1 MIRLPA
7 GLIWEGECHRE
18 VELGPVTGAVRREI
32 LSLQGQKHEVHK
44 LHRKVLKRV
53 VQRIGSLEPPNDEHI
68 LALPICDAE
77 YILYELAKSLR
88 GDQPFRAEGVCPE
101 CRNRSIYTVE
111 WDEIIVRPL
120 EETKFTEERTL
131 PFVLKVGL
139 KNTRTGVIGK
149 RGFLRLYTLGDVE
162 KFVRSQFSKGTDIGA
177 LDAGRM
183 ESSYILAM
191 LHSLEGFDPS
201 EDGDFTVEDLDR
213 MDIRDY
219 EILLE
224 TMRDSEP
231 GVILPTRSCSSCGES
246 GVRLTVDWITNFLLR
261 TKS

>member
-7 GLIWEGECHRE
+7 GLIWEGECHRD
-18 VELGPVTGAVRREI
+18 VELGPVTGVVRREI
-32 LSLQGQKHEVHK
+32 LSLQGQKQEVHK

-53 VQRIGSLEPPNDEHI
+53 VLKIGSLEPVLDEHL
-68 LALPICDAE
+68 LALPICDVE
-77 YILYELAKSLR
+77 YILYEIAKSLR
-88 GDQPFRAEGVCPE
+88 GDQPFRAEGFCQE
-101 CRNRSIYTVE
+101 CRSRNTYPVE

-120 EETKFTEERTL
+120 EETKFTAERTL

-139 KNTRTGVIGK
+139 KNPRTGVVGK

-162 KFVRSQFSKGTDIGA
+162 KFVRAQLGRGTDTGT

-183 ESSYILAM
+183 ESSYVLAM
-191 LHSLEGFDPS
+191 LSSLEGFDPN

-219 EILLE
+219 ETLLE
-224 TMRDSEP
+224 TMRESEP
-231 GVILPTRSCSSCGES
+231 GVVLPTRVCSSCGEP